1 MPLSY
6 QRKIHWGEIHPVTL
20 HPCKRREKLYLT
32 EQRPDI
38 PWIHLPSSGLV
49 RIWSLGRS
57 QQLFF
62 CVFSH
67 FRHGDDQTN
76 EQPGD
81 PSASL
86 LLTSEKAVFCN
97 LLTRPPWPPWLL
109 WTCYDTYPWDTY
121 PGTPSNDFDFKPCL
135 SPFFIHHYLLT
146 LPLFPDCPPDW
157 ILSNAYL
164 WYLYWIFNDKK
175 QIWHLERYLVT
186 LLLASI
192 LGERISSDGKILT
205 IIFWGHLY
213 ICAAHSHFHQSSIDI
228 LLCA

>member
-1 MPLSY
+1 MA
-6 QRKIHWGEIHPVTL
+6 QFRPVQPSTANYRPVQPSAAQYSQVQPSTTL
-20 HPCKRREKLYLT
+20 QYGR
-32 EQRPDI
+32 
-38 PWIHLPSSGLV
+38 G
-49 RIWSLGRS
+49 GRS
-57 QQLFF
+57 D
-62 CVFSH
+62 H
-67 FRHGDDQTN
+67 
-76 EQPGD
+76 EQPLYTISTTISTTITAVTQA
-81 PSASL
+81 PNHFVN
-86 LLTSEKAVFCN
+86 LTN

-135 SPFFIHHYLLT
+135 SPFFIHHYLPT

-157 ILSNAYL
+157 ILSKANL